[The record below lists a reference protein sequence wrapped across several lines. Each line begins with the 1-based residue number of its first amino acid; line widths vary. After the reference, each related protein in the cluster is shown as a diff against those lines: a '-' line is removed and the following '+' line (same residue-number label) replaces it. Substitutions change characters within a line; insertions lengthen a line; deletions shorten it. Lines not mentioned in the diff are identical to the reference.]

1 MSFLFLV
8 VWLIFGLSA
17 IILTLIL
24 TLFIIFAA
32 DSLLVGHDLAT
43 SRKAIKLICKIIAD
57 YGKERGNFYD
67 LGCGRG
73 TLALVIK
80 KNLPQIKVLAVDKNP
95 IRIFLAKLKMF
106 FLWRKINF
114 KQKNILEM
122 DARDLQNADVVYT
135 YLWYDLMPILERK
148 LKDSLRDGAIVIT
161 NTSSFLNWR
170 PASTH
175 IVHLSNPEFEKLFVY
190 IKK

>member
-161 NTSSFLNWR
+161 NTSSFPNWR